1 MPDGGIQPIA
11 DPLAEPS
18 RRFGPVPQNTTPIEM
33 RTMSLLDDTGKPA
46 DRATAAHP
54 GKGIQ
59 CEIVL
64 SVTHWTE
71 RLFSFTTTRDAG
83 LRFRSGQFTMIGL
96 QVDGRPLMRA
106 YSIASA
112 AYDDRLEFFSIK
124 VSDGPLTSRLQ
135 HLKPGMQILVGHK
148 PTGTLVMDSLSPG
161 RRLYLLGTGTGIAPF
176 ASIVRDPETYER
188 FESVALVHG
197 CRKVAET
204 NYSAVVVAHLMN
216 DQFLGAEARQRLAY
230 YPTVTR
236 EAFRNSGRITDL
248 LLSGKLNSDLG
259 HPALDPAYDRVM
271 VCGSQGFNSDM
282 VAYLNERGFVEGSS
296 DEPAHFVIE
305 KAFAEPTGSRL
316 PARHAPTRTE
326 HHG

>member
-1 MPDGGIQPIA
+1 M
-11 DPLAEPS
+11 
-18 RRFGPVPQNTTPIEM
+18 T
-33 RTMSLLDDTGKPA
+33 TMSLLDDTSKPG
-46 DRATAAHP
+46 ATATKAASAIP
-54 GKGIQ
+54 

-64 SVTHWTE
+64 SVTHWTD

-135 HLKPGMQILVGHK
+135 HLAPGMQILVGHK

-197 CRKVAET
+197 CRKVSET

-236 EAFRNSGRITDL
+236 EAFRNSGRITNL
-248 LLSGKLNSDLG
+248 LLSGKLNSDLDY
-259 HPALDPAYDRVM
+259 PVLDPACDRVM
-271 VCGSQGFNSDM
+271 LCGSQSFNSDM
-282 VAYLNERGFVEGSS
+282 VAYLNERGFVEGRS
-296 DEPAHFVIE
+296 DKPAHFVIE
-305 KAFAEPTGSRL
+305 KAFVEPKDL
-316 PARHAPTRTE
+316 PARHAPARSE
-326 HHG
+326 DHG